1 MTVTGKHHLTP
12 FLQHLGKTS
21 EEQLRINQAAMKL
34 LRKWIEEEVPEEVS
48 IQREKYFDSFKEI
61 VDNEKLPG
69 YKIYSQE

>member
-1 MTVTGKHHLTP
+1 MTVTGNHLTP
-12 FLQHLGKTS
+12 FLHHLGKTS
-21 EEQLRINQAAMKL
+21 EEQLQINQAAIKL
-34 LRKWIEEEVPEEVS
+34 LRKWIEEEVSEEEA

>member
-12 FLQHLGKTS
+12 FLHHLGKTS